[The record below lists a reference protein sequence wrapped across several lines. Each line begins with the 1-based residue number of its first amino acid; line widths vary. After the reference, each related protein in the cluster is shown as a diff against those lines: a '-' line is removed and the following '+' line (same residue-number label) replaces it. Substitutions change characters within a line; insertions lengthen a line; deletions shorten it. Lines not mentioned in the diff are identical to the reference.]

1 MNIVIATNVPFPYGC
16 AYSSRVRSFIKLL
29 SKMGHEIDLIACP
42 DSSNSHVDFILD
54 DNIHYVTM
62 DESLF
67 ARAGFG
73 ASAPFVDKLNELLT
87 QKNFDLLFSSS
98 LPYCVAAIH
107 KIAKKHNIPY
117 VIEQCEWFDS
127 TSFRLGRLHPYYRA
141 HVRRIESEN
150 RKLDGVVAISRLF
163 EEHYSNQGLKVIRIP
178 TILDLAEIECRLDV
192 PKKALPINLAFSG
205 TLGHGKENIEPM
217 LRAVCAI
224 NESAERIH
232 LHFYGPNRG
241 ELEAA
246 LAADDS
252 KALLNS
258 PYVHIHG
265 KIPQEEVEAAL
276 RAADFSFIIRP
287 QRRSSNAGFPTKL
300 AESLSVGTPVIANS
314 TGDIGLYLK
323 NGENGFLTD
332 DVSVAGLTA
341 LLQDVID
348 MTLNERE
355 QMRKNARVTAE
366 QAFDYRVYALQ
377 MDSFLKD
384 VCNGAG

>member
-1 MNIVIATNVPFPYGC
+1 MNILIVSDMPFPYG
-16 AYSSRVRSFIKLL
+16 AAFSSRLRSFV
-29 SKMGHEIDLIACP
+29 KMFYAYGHSVDLIVLKGENDPTNEYESCTHYVAP
-42 DSSNSHVDFILD
+42 NSSILARCGIGASKAYISELSEILKKKHVDLI
-54 DNIHYVTM
+54 M
-62 DESLF
+62 
-67 ARAGFG
+67 
-73 ASAPFVDKLNELLT
+73 
-87 QKNFDLLFSSS
+87 SSRM
-98 LPYCVAAIH
+98 PYCAADIH

-117 VIEQCEWFDS
+117 IIEQCEWFDPS
-127 TSFRLGRLHPYYRA
+127 TFRFGRLHPYYRA
-141 HVRRIESEN
+141 HIRRIEREN

-192 PKKALPINLAFSG
+192 SEKALPINLTFSG

-224 NESAERIH
+224 NEEAERIH

-246 LAADDS
+246 LTAEDS

-258 PYVHIHG
+258 PYVYIHG

-276 RAADFSFIIRP
+276 RSADFSFIIRP

-300 AESLSVGTPVIANS
+300 AESMSVGTPVIANS

-323 NGENGFLTD
+323 NGENGFITD

-341 LLQDVID
+341 LLQAAID
-348 MTLNERE
+348 MTPNERE
-355 QMRKNARVTAE
+355 QMRKNARAAAE
-366 QAFDYRVYALQ
+366 QAFDFRVYASQ

-384 VCNGAG
+384 VCNGAD